1 MKPYLLKAHEAALL
15 MQKKELSSVELT
27 ESVLERIK
35 QTQPLLNE
43 YVTVLETEA
52 LKAAADVDEARA
64 KGEELPAL
72 AGIPAAIKDNICVK
86 GTPTTCASK
95 MLADF
100 KPVYNAGV
108 IEKLNQN
115 RVVYAGKANMDEFAM
130 GSSNETSFFGPV
142 SNPYDTSCIPGGSS
156 GGSAASVA
164 ADSSIFALGTDT
176 GGSIRQPAS
185 LCGVTAIKPTY
196 GRVSRYGVVAF
207 ASSLDQ
213 VGAFTKDVKDCAL
226 VLNAICGNDP
236 KDSTSLPLTSED
248 FTQGL
253 EKSIKGL
260 RIGVPKEYYG
270 DGIAPEVREITLN
283 AVKQYEA
290 MGAHVEEFSL
300 KLSKYAL
307 PVYYLISS
315 AEASSNLGRY
325 DGVRYGFR
333 DSGIRSFDELF
344 DKTRNAGYGSEVK
357 RRIMLGTYVLQSGYY
372 DAYYHKAQ
380 QVRTLIKREYDEA
393 FSKFDVLITPASPT
407 TAWTKGEKLDDAL
420 AMYASD
426 VCTVSVNIAGLPA
439 LVLPCGYDA
448 AGKPVGM
455 QIIGNSLEEAKILNT
470 AYQFEQTFSRIMPK
484 I

>member
-1 MKPYLLKAHEAALL
+1 MKPYLLKAHEAAQL

-27 ESVLERIK
+27 QSVLERIK

-43 YVTVLETEA
+43 YITVLEDSA
-52 LKAAADVDEARA
+52 LKSAAEVDNARA
-64 KGEELPAL
+64 KGEALPVL
-72 AGIPAAIKDNICVK
+72 AGIPAAIKDNICIK
-86 GTPTTCASK
+86 GTPTTAASQ
-95 MLADF
+95 MLSGF
-100 KPVYNAGV
+100 TPVYNAGV
-108 IEKLNQN
+108 IERLDQN
-115 RVVYAGKANMDEFAM
+115 RVVYVGKANMDEFAM
-130 GSSNETSFFGPV
+130 GSSNETSFYGPV
-142 SNPYDTSCIPGGSS
+142 SNPYATDCIPGGSS

-164 ADSSIFALGTDT
+164 ADSSLFALGTDT

-185 LCGVTAIKPTY
+185 LCGITAIKPTY

-236 KDSTSLPLTSED
+236 KDSTSLPLDSED
-248 FTQGL
+248 FSRDL
-253 EKSIKGL
+253 EKDVKGL
-260 RIGVPKEYYG
+260 RIGIPKEYFG
-270 DGIAPEVREITLN
+270 EGISPEVRETVLN
-283 AVKQYEA
+283 AVKKYEE

-300 KLSKYAL
+300 TLSKYAL

-380 QVRTLIKREYDEA
+380 QVRTLIKREYDDA
-393 FSKFDVLITPASPT
+393 FSRFDVLITPASPT
-407 TAWTKGEKLDDAL
+407 TAWGKGEKLDDAL

-439 LVLPCGYDA
+439 VVLPCGYDA
-448 AGKPVGM
+448 SGKPIGM
-455 QIIGNSLEEAKILNT
+455 QIIGNSLSEAKILNV
-470 AYQFEQTFSRIMPK
+470 AYQFEQTFKRILPNL
-484 I
+484 

>member
-1 MKPYLLKAHEAALL
+1 MKPYLLKAHEAAKL
-15 MQKKELSSVELT
+15 MQKKELSSAELT

-35 QTQPLLNE
+35 QTKPLLNE
-43 YVTVLETEA
+43 YISVLEESVM
-52 LKAAADVDEARA
+52 KSAAEVDNARA
-64 KGEELPAL
+64 KGEDLPLL
-72 AGIPAAIKDNICVK
+72 AGIPAAIKDNICIK

-95 MLADF
+95 MLSGF
-100 KPVYNAGV
+100 TPVYDAGV

-115 RVVYAGKANMDEFAM
+115 RVVYVGKANMDEFAM

-185 LCGVTAIKPTY
+185 LCGITAIKPTY

-213 VGAFTKDVKDCAL
+213 VGAFTKDVKDCAY

-236 KDSTSLPLTSED
+236 KDSTSLPLSAEN

-253 EKSIKGL
+253 ERSIKGL
-260 RIGVPKEYYG
+260 RIGIPKEYFG
-270 DGIAPEVREITLN
+270 EGISPEVREITLN
-283 AVKQYEA
+283 AVKKYEE

-393 FSKFDVLITPASPT
+393 FSRFDVLITPASPT

-439 LVLPCGYDA
+439 LVLPCGYDGS
-448 AGKPVGM
+448 GKPVGM
-455 QIIGNSLEEAKILNT
+455 QIIGNSLDESKILNT
-470 AYQFEQTFSRIMPK
+470 AYQFEQTFSRILPK